1 MVNNSLGL
9 KTVSELACIAYDP
22 ANGDVLHVHVVTSL
36 EGAEIPSKES
46 VRAATLEH
54 YQHLFQG
61 PRRAKVETV
70 FVEPAELEK
79 PGMRRIDPSSRKLMV
94 LPPE

>member
-46 VRAATLEH
+46 V
-54 YQHLFQG
+54 
-61 PRRAKVETV
+61 
-70 FVEPAELEK
+70 
-79 PGMRRIDPSSRKLMV
+79 
-94 LPPE
+94 